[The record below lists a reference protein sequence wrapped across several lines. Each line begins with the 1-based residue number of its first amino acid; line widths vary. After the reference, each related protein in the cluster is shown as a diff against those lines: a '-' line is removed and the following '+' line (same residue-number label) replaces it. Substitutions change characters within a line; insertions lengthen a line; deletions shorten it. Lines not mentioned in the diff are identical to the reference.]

1 MTMTPLDIIPSAD
14 NSQKN
19 GAKAIE
25 QAILEAIAE
34 ARTTCEENGN
44 NSPNCAVAWDI
55 VEELQAEKAHQAQAK
70 HRKTSLEEY
79 CETHPEAL
87 ECLIY
92 DV

>member
-1 MTMTPLDIIPSAD
+1 MSPLDVIQSAD
-14 NSQKN
+14 NSQKTAN
-19 GAKAIE
+19 KTIE

-34 ARTTCEENGN
+34 ARQTCEINGN
-44 NSPNCAVAWDI
+44 NSPNCAVAWDV

-70 HRKTSLEEY
+70 HRKTSLEEF